1 MSDGLQERSAWI
13 LMERIKIPVRK
24 NFLIRDSTAQF
35 GKVVSE
41 LGVYGTT
48 ISYAVV
54 DLLIL
59 PDKPTET
66 VRTL

>member
-1 MSDGLQERSAWI
+1 
-13 LMERIKIPVRK
+13 MERIKIPVRK